1 MEAHMRRQWSFYL
14 LALSFALGAASNVL
28 GQEPFTKIDFPGAID
43 TRCWG
48 INPRGDIVGSYVST
62 NQVTYGFL
70 LGGGSFTKMDVS
82 SATVT
87 LTLPLGINPRGD
99 IVGGYFSGMRHA
111 FLLSDGVF
119 TSFDFPGTTTTV
131 TIALGINPRGD
142 IVGRHV
148 DASGR
153 HGYLLSGDS

>member
-1 MEAHMRRQWSFYL
+1 MRRQWSFYL

-70 LGGGSFTKMDVS
+70 LGGGSFT
-82 SATVT
+82 T
-87 LTLPLGINPRGD
+87 IE
-99 IVGGYFSGMRHA
+99 
-111 FLLSDGVF
+111 
-119 TSFDFPGTTTTV
+119 FPGATSTE
-131 TIALGINPRGD
+131 AFGINPRGD
-142 IVGRHV
+142 IVGRYV

-153 HGYLLSGDS
+153 HGYLLSGDSFSKIDVPGATFTGAAAINSEGDIVGRYQSADGVFHGFLLSRQESKDGR